1 MTSEGSS
8 ELRTRNG
15 ATAAERTAAELGSFV
30 ADEVRTAI
38 ESAERSAEELRRSAL
53 DDAEAD
59 RGHIHRSAAVV
70 RDRIDAVEAQ
80 VGRLLDDLREEVARI
95 VEQAERALEE
105 RSAVAEPP
113 AVAEEPHRD
122 GSKPQRR
129 RGLFR
134 RRRRALPQCSV
145 CGRAAEEGDDD
156 LEQWRRAG
164 RVSLC
169 PGCQADGWQ
178 VPEGASV
185 PYRSSRGR
193 EG

>member
-1 MTSEGSS
+1 MNVEGSS

-30 ADEVRTAI
+30 ADQVRAAI
-38 ESAERSAEELRRSAL
+38 DSAEQSAEELRRHAL
-53 DDAEAD
+53 EDAEAD

-70 RDRIDAVEAQ
+70 RDRIDSVEAQ
-80 VGRLLDDLREEVARI
+80 IGRLLDGVRDEVTRI
-95 VEQAERALEE
+95 VEEAERALEE
-105 RSAVAEPP
+105 RSAAPEPPPGSAEPHP
-113 AVAEEPHRD
+113 DR
-122 GSKPQRR
+122 SKPRRR

-134 RRRRALPQCSV
+134 RRRALPQCAV
-145 CGRAAEEGDDD
+145 CGRAADESDED
-156 LEQWRRAG
+156 LDRWRRAG